1 MKVMLLMPL
10 HKSMNTSCVISLV
23 DFIQDLHGAGHEAKM
38 VFTNGFNAAKARTSL
53 IQHVAEEGQEF
64 DYALWLDSDHL
75 YKQKDFLALVK
86 RMEEENLDMLS
97 ACYKLHSCPDTAH
110 GITENGDFRHFK
122 DEELKDDLIE
132 CTVVGFGFLVMK
144 PIMVKAMWDKYEGE
158 LFVLDADKNST
169 EDVKFCQC
177 YIDEGGK
184 VYFDPKVKVGHL
196 ESAVRY

>member
-53 IQHVAEEGQEF
+53 IQHVAEERQEF

-158 LFVLDADKNST
+158 L
-169 EDVKFCQC
+169 
-177 YIDEGGK
+177 
-184 VYFDPKVKVGHL
+184 
-196 ESAVRY
+196 